1 MLKFL
6 VFISLVVTFSKA
18 MPQSP
23 WYNIGERVGLTWSN
37 DQALTELGLP
47 LNPRPLY
54 LLQNI
59 EATEERKRRSA
70 NPEPQNSWYN
80 IGERVGLTWS
90 NDQALTELGLPL
102 NPRPL
107 YLLQNI
113 EATEKRKRRSANP
126 EPINGGRG
134 RWFIKGQ
141 RGSTVRW
148 SNDQFLQDASLPV
161 NPPGEEATG

>member
-6 VFISLVVTFSKA
+6 VLISLVVTFSEA
-18 MPQSP
+18 M
-23 WYNIGERVGLTWSN
+23 
-37 DQALTELGLP
+37 
-47 LNPRPLY
+47 
-54 LLQNI
+54 
-59 EATEERKRRSA
+59 
-70 NPEPQNSWYN
+70 PQNSWYN

-134 RWFIKGQ
+134 RWFI
-141 RGSTVRW
+141 
-148 SNDQFLQDASLPV
+148 
-161 NPPGEEATG
+161 

>member
-1 MLKFL
+1 MGISFETARQIVSSKQKMLKFL
-6 VFISLVVTFSKA
+6 VFTSLVVTFSEA

-37 DQALTELGLP
+37 DQTLTELGLNPRPQYLQSVEATEERKRRSANPEPQNSWYNIGERVGLTWSNDQALTDLGLP

-54 LLQNI
+54 LQNI

-90 NDQALTELGLPL
+90 NDQA
-102 NPRPL
+102 
-107 YLLQNI
+107 
-113 EATEKRKRRSANP
+113 
-126 EPINGGRG
+126 
-134 RWFIKGQ
+134 
-141 RGSTVRW
+141 
-148 SNDQFLQDASLPV
+148 
-161 NPPGEEATG
+161 

>member
-6 VFISLVVTFSKA
+6 VLISLVVTFSEA

-23 WYNIGERVGLTWSN
+23 
-37 DQALTELGLP
+37 
-47 LNPRPLY
+47 
-54 LLQNI
+54 
-59 EATEERKRRSA
+59 
-70 NPEPQNSWYN
+70 WYN

>member
-6 VFISLVVTFSKA
+6 VFISLVVTFSEA
-18 MPQSP
+18 LPLSP

-37 DQALTELGLP
+37 DQTLADLGLP
-47 LNPRPLY
+47 LNPRPQY
-54 LLQNI
+54 LQNI

-90 NDQALTELGLPL
+90 NDQALTDLGLPL

-107 YLLQNI
+107 YLQNI